1 MPGSPIPPASDG
13 SPVYSCR
20 DDANNRATLAVFID
34 RPHLRDQVREDAV
47 MAGYSVIVADGLDT
61 FVDSAPVAAAVV
73 LIDCPAPGPAVLA
86 ALIRQ
91 DLLAKQSG
99 AQIIAVT
106 SLTGLEDV
114 FCCLDQSQPQLL
126 VDPGAADLAIALGRA
141 LALTGHSGLR
151 ELAESDRRLL
161 LRLAE
166 QVSQL
171 AARLERLETD
181 REEDKA
187 NRLESPAL
195 AFRGANDAGLGL
207 PGRALPRLPD
217 SALVRRLLRHRHQ
230 RAAHFGSDLFAD
242 PAWDMLLD
250 LTAAR
255 GERKRV
261 SVTSLCIAAGVP
273 ATTALRWIAQ
283 MTEQGLF
290 VRVDDRAD
298 RRRAFIDLSD
308 QAAIGMARYF
318 AALGDDAGLAA

>member
-1 MPGSPIPPASDG
+1 MSGSSHPSARDG
-13 SPVYSCR
+13 SAVYQGR
-20 DDANNRATLAVFID
+20 VAAGGGATLALFID
-34 RPHLRDQVREDAV
+34 RPHLRDQVREDAI
-47 MAGYSVIVADGLDT
+47 MAGYSVIVADGLDA
-61 FVDSAPVAAAVV
+61 FVGTAPVTAAVV
-73 LIDCPAPGPAVLA
+73 LIDSPAPRPAVLA
-86 ALIRQ
+86 ALTRQ
-91 DLLAKQSG
+91 DLLAKQSA
-99 AQIIAVT
+99 AQIIVAT

-141 LALTGHSGLR
+141 LALTGHGGLR
-151 ELAESDRRLL
+151 ELADSDRRLL

-166 QVSQL
+166 QVSRL

-181 REEDKA
+181 RAEDKA

-195 AFRGANDAGLGL
+195 AFRGAHEAGLVL
-207 PGRALPRLPD
+207 SGRAPPRLPD
-217 SALVRRLLRHRHQ
+217 SALVRRLLRHRQQ
-230 RAAHFGSDLFAD
+230 RTAFFGDDLFSD

-273 ATTALRWIAQ
+273 ATTALRWIGQ

-290 VRVDDRAD
+290 VRIDDRAD

-308 QAAIGMARYF
+308 KAAAGMASYF
-318 AALGDDAGLAA
+318 AALADDAGLVV